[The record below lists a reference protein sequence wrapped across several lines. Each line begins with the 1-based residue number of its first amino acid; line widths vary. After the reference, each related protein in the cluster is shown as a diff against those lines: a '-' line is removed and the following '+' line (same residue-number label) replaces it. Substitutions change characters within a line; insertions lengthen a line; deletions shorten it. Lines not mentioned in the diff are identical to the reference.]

1 LRIAV
6 LCPTDSTTAFAD
18 LLYFNPASPDPTDD
32 PAESGRALLV
42 LADSGGYK
50 SVDIPWHLS
59 AVSMADAVNAAKASV
74 ATTVVVTPDALGE
87 RKRREDGFTRAFL
100 GMYCRGGSASQI
112 FEAAASMKEHSVGF
126 PRLR

>member
-1 LRIAV
+1 MRIAV

-59 AVSMADAVNAAKASV
+59 AVSMADDAVNAAKASV

-100 GMYCRGGSASQI
+100 VNVLPRWISFANLRGSSFNEGA
-112 FEAAASMKEHSVGF
+112 
-126 PRLR
+126 